1 MSNVEVSFK
10 YVDFGITNEGSM
22 IISINHSFKCLVSS
36 SVKANCLLVLVIV
49 VGKECKSP
57 MFDVGDDG
65 NDGEVVDV
73 RDCHRLTLSST
84 YPELYLKSLLLAWF
98 LKRKLFKQISMSP
111 LTLDW
116 KFMIMMKKH
125 SSSIIRN
132 IKQIFT

>member
-57 MFDVGDDG
+57 IFDVGD
-65 NDGEVVDV
+65 NDDDVIVV
-73 RDCHRLTLSST
+73 RFCHRFTLSST
-84 YPELYLKSLLLAWF
+84 YPELYLKSLLLAWS
-98 LKRKLFKQISMSP
+98 LKRKIVQANLNESFDTGLKVYVDDDEAFVVYYTYNITQLF
-111 LTLDW
+111 T
-116 KFMIMMKKH
+116 
-125 SSSIIRN
+125 
-132 IKQIFT
+132 